1 MARLRAVAVGVVSAL
16 VAGSTAV
23 ALSQP
28 ASALPTQAAAAL
40 NTLFNTYGD
49 TSGAWSG
56 GDGTASVALPDGRV
70 AWLFSDTF
78 IGGVNADGSRAAN
91 TTMINN
97 SIMIQSDAG
106 LSTVTGGTPTSR
118 TALLPP
124 TDEGFHWVGS
134 GTSAG
139 GKVLALYNR
148 YVRSGQGALDVTLQ
162 GTTLATFD
170 ATTLAV
176 ISTAPLPVG
185 TRVAWGADT
194 VVDGTTT
201 YVYGSEYI
209 ASTGMRYAHVA
220 RTNADY
226 SQAWQFWNGTGW
238 STTEADSAR
247 LVSGV
252 GTAFGVQKVGGS
264 WLLVTQQANLAFSP
278 DVVGYPMGGP
288 TGPFGNP
295 TVIRTAP
302 EAETPGT
309 IIYDT
314 HVHPAIAPAGKVL
327 WSYNVNTFTPEAN
340 TQDARLYR
348 PRFVETAWP
357 VPTPDPAA
365 LPSAPGA
372 TTATD
377 LLDGS
382 ARITWSA
389 STGATGYYI
398 HRRDVTAGQTH
409 FAREGTV
416 ISATS
421 ATAAMLRDGHT
432 YEFRVTAV
440 NDAGESQPS
449 PTRSVQV
456 SVPLPSVPQGVTATP
471 AGTTGGVTVAWSAST
486 NAWNYE
492 VYYRDTTSPEPD
504 FNLATS
510 VSSTQRSLVVGD
522 LTPGTPYEFHVVATG
537 PGGSSAPSAVASATP
552 VRVPPQPPTAL
563 TAVPTTTGSIKLSW
577 TASATPNAWYWV
589 YQRDITAGD
598 PSPTKL
604 PLPITATSMEAG
616 YLLHGHSYEF
626 TLTAIDSGGESA
638 PSAAAIATATIAPP
652 GAPTGLTAV
661 AGNGEVQL
669 TWSAPAPNLWYLV
682 FQRNVTAGE
691 TTFTELPL
699 PVVNGTSMTAGY
711 LSNDHTY
718 EFKVVATN
726 GGGRGPASNTV
737 QAMPTV
743 AAPPVVTD
751 LTAIPQSN
759 GTIKL
764 SWANQPGSWY
774 WIWMRDVTTGETLR
788 RLAYPTDQSTFTA
801 SYLTHN
807 HVYEFKVQSNA
818 NGKDGPV
825 SGAVRATS
833 TYQLPPAPTNLTA
846 KAMGNAVIRLDWDG
860 PSGVYFWVS
869 SRDLTAGQT
878 TFTEG
883 AWPTDKTGVDL
894 GYMKAGHTYEFKV
907 RADNQAG
914 KGPYS
919 AIAKAT
925 SYGGLPAAASNL
937 TATAQNGQAKLSWT
951 ASATSGVQYLVH
963 QRDATN
969 SGSWKQLPLPVTGTS
984 MTAGYLTNGVTYEFK
999 VTAVNGIGQSAA
1011 SNVASARPL
1020 PPLPTRPA
1028 TLSATAKDGAVALTW
1043 SASTPSSVYYIVQY
1057 RPSGGSW
1064 TQLPLPVTAT
1074 SMTAGYLANGTT
1086 YEFRVKATNT
1096 AGDSPWS
1103 PSASA
1108 KPMPPKPTAPP
1119 SVTAVAGDRKVTLTW
1134 GAATPS
1140 AVYYL
1145 IDYRIK
1151 GVATWTRMA
1160 YPVSTRT
1167 LTVTPLSNGKTY
1179 EFRVFATN
1187 LAGTSA
1193 ASAVASALPLPPL
1206 PAAPTLSSVGEQEGS
1221 LSLSVVGTATDLKYY
1236 KVYYRNLTRGSAETS
1251 VVWYA
1256 NQGTL
1261 PLPENEVYSVRVSM
1275 VNLKGEGTSSATK
1288 TAVTHP
1294 RLTYGATRRTGNS
1307 NNGANAVAS
1316 GYKTGLSCRNA
1327 AMQTICFSRSPGG
1340 DRPMTVGDYVFYP
1353 RSEASFKAKM
1363 RCEALETKDLR
1374 IATTWPYA
1382 QDYGPHLMW
1391 HEAGHSFHMST
1402 YASYTDFVAQYGA
1415 AEAWARAR
1423 GEHNAFEKFANL
1435 HWGQYERASG
1445 VIFCSY

>member
-1 MARLRAVAVGVVSAL
+1 MTRVRAVALGVVAAL
-16 VAGSTAV
+16 IAGSSAV
-23 ALSQP
+23 AFSQP

-78 IGGVNADGSRAAN
+78 IGGVNADRTRAAN

-97 SIMIQSDAG
+97 SVMIQNDAG
-106 LSTVTGGTPTSR
+106 LSTVTGGTPTAR

-148 YVRSGQGALDVTLQ
+148 YARSGQGALDVTLQ

-170 ATTLAV
+170 ATTLAL
-176 ISTAPLPVG
+176 ISTAPLPWG
-185 TRVAWGADT
+185 TRIAWGADT
-194 VVDGTTT
+194 VVDGATT

-226 SQAWQFWNGTGW
+226 SQPWQFWNGTGW
-238 STTEADSAR
+238 SAVESDSAR

-264 WLLVTQQANLAFSP
+264 WLLVTQQANLIFSP

-327 WSYNVNTFTPEAN
+327 WSYNVNSLTPDAN
-340 TQDARLYR
+340 TQDAHLYR
-348 PRFVETAWP
+348 PRFVETVWP
-357 VPTPDPAA
+357 VPTPDPTT

-389 STGATGYYI
+389 STGATSYRI

-409 FAREGTV
+409 FARESTV
-416 ISATS
+416 ISGTS
-421 ATAAMLRDGHT
+421 ATAAMLRSGHT

-440 NDAGESQPS
+440 NGAGESQPS
-449 PTRSVQV
+449 PTRSVTV
-456 SVPLPSVPQGVTATP
+456 SVPPPSVPQGVTATP
-471 AGTTGGVTVAWSAST
+471 AGTTGGVTVAWTAST

-492 VYYRDTTSPEPD
+492 VYYRDTSAPEPG

-510 VSSTQRSLVVGD
+510 VGGVERSLVVRD
-522 LTPGTPYEFHVVATG
+522 LTPGTPYEFQVIATG
-537 PGGSSAPSAVASATP
+537 PGGSSAPSVVASATP
-552 VRVPPQPPTAL
+552 VRVPPQPPTGV

-577 TASATPNAWYWV
+577 TASATPNTWYWV

-598 PSPTKL
+598 PAPSKL
-604 PLPITATSMEAG
+604 PLPITSTSMEAG

-626 TLTAIDSGGESA
+626 TLTAVDSGGESA
-638 PSAAAIATATIAPP
+638 ASTAAIATATIAPP
-652 GAPTGLTAV
+652 AAPTGLTAV
-661 AGNGEVQL
+661 AGNGEVRL
-669 TWSAPAPNLWYLV
+669 SWSAPAPNLWYLV

-691 TTFTELPL
+691 STFKELPL
-699 PVVNGTSMTAGY
+699 PIVSGTSMTAGY

-726 GGGRGPASNTV
+726 GGGRGPESNTV
-737 QAMPTV
+737 QARPTV
-743 AAPPVVTD
+743 APPPVVTG
-751 LTAIPQSN
+751 LAATSQSN

-764 SWANQPGSWY
+764 SWADQPGSWY

-788 RLAYPTDQSTFTA
+788 RLAYPTDQNTFTA

-825 SGAVRATS
+825 SAAVRATS
-833 TYQLPPAPTNLTA
+833 TYHLPSAPTNLTA

-860 PSGVYFWVS
+860 PSDVYFWVS
-869 SRDLTAGQT
+869 TRDVTAGQT

-894 GYMKAGHTYEFKV
+894 GNMKAGHAYEFKV

-925 SYGGLPAAASNL
+925 SYGGLPAAPSNL
-937 TATAQNGQAKLSWT
+937 TATAQDGQVKLSWT
-951 ASATSGVQYLVH
+951 ASATSGIQYIVH

-1028 TLSATAKDGAVALTW
+1028 TLSAAAQDGAVALTW
-1043 SASTPSSVYYIVQY
+1043 SASTPTSVYYLVQY

-1064 TQLPLPVTAT
+1064 TQLPLPVTGT

-1086 YEFRVKATNT
+1086 YEFRVKATNV

-1119 SVTAVAGDRKVTLTW
+1119 SLTATAGDRAVTLGW

-1145 IDYRIK
+1145 VDYRVK
-1151 GVATWTRMA
+1151 GTATWTRMA
-1160 YPVSTRT
+1160 YPVAART

-1193 ASAVASALPLPPL
+1193 ASPVASALPMPPL
-1206 PAAPTLSSVGEQEGS
+1206 PAAPTWADKAEAEGS
-1221 LSLSVVGTATDLKYY
+1221 LSLRVLGTATDLKYY
-1236 KVYYRNLTRGSAETS
+1236 KVYYRNLTRGEAERS
-1251 VVWYA
+1251 VTWYT
-1256 NQGTL
+1256 NKGVL
-1261 PLPENEVYSVRVSM
+1261 PLPENEVFSVRVSM
-1275 VNLKGEGTSSATK
+1275 VNLKGEGPSSSTW
-1288 TAVTHP
+1288 TGVTQP
-1294 RLTYGATRRTGNS
+1294 KLSYGETRRNGNRV
-1307 NNGANAVAS
+1307 NGANVAAN
-1316 GYKTGLSCRNA
+1316 GTRVGLTCSNA
-1327 AMQTICFSRSPGG
+1327 ARQTICFGRSPGG
-1340 DRPMTVGDYVFYP
+1340 DQPMTMGDYVFYP
-1353 RSEASFKAKM
+1353 RAEAAFKAKM

-1374 IATTWPYA
+1374 IATSWSYA
-1382 QDYGPHLMW
+1382 SSNGPHLMW
-1391 HEAGHSFHMST
+1391 HEAAHSDHMAIYTLYSKYVSD
-1402 YASYTDFVAQYGA
+1402 YAA
-1415 AEAWARAR
+1415 AELLP
-1423 GEHNAFEKFANL
+1423 GHNPFEAVANL
-1435 HWGQYERASG
+1435 HWGQYEMASG
-1445 VIFCSY
+1445 VGFCSY